1 MNTTRRQGTR
11 PEIPKSTEAAAP
23 LSASF
28 VEEGEAFMKL
38 SGRARR
44 RVTADRSQRESFEVV
59 VIGGGQAGL
68 SLGYHLA
75 KRGFHFVILDA
86 SARVGDTWRSRWDSL
101 RLFTPARYDGL
112 DGMPFPA
119 PPHSFPTKNE
129 MADYLERY
137 AKRFALPIRNA
148 ARVDRLRK
156 EGRRYVVT
164 VGEQEIETDQVVI
177 AMANYQRP
185 KVPDF
190 ATELRSDIVQFHSKE
205 YRGPAQ
211 LREGSVLVVGAGNSG
226 SEVAIELARRHE
238 VWLSGRHTGHLPF
251 RVEGLAARV
260 LLLRFVLKVLF
271 HRVLT
276 IGTALGRR
284 LRPGIVSRGGP
295 LIRIKPRDMVA
306 AGIRQAPRTTGVEAG
321 LPRLADGRVLDVQNV
336 VWCTGYHPGFS
347 WIDLPIFD
355 ERGVPRH
362 TGGIVEGAPGLYFL
376 GLHFLRAVSS
386 GMIHGVSTDAKR
398 IADAVAARRQAQ
410 YDDAEPHSGRRTARS
425 IASGD
430 ATDDHIVTRA
440 QGNQEDSRVLQGT

>member
-11 PEIPKSTEAAAP
+11 PEIPKSTEAVAP

-38 SGRARR
+38 SGRAPE

-75 KRGFHFVILDA
+75 KRGFRFVILDA

-101 RLFTPARYDGL
+101 RLFTPARYDSL

-119 PPHSFPTKNE
+119 PPHSFPTKDG

-164 VGEQEIETDQVVI
+164 VGEQEIETDQVVV

-190 ATELRSDIVQFHSKE
+190 ARSCAPTSSSFTLRSIEDPHSCARAPSWWWARVTPGRRSPSSS
-205 YRGPAQ
+205 RGTIGFGC
-211 LREGSVLVVGAGNSG
+211 RVGTLDTCRSG
-226 SEVAIELARRHE
+226 STDLQH
-238 VWLSGRHTGHLPF
+238 
-251 RVEGLAARV
+251 
-260 LLLRFVLKVLF
+260 
-271 HRVLT
+271 
-276 IGTALGRR
+276 
-284 LRPGIVSRGGP
+284 
-295 LIRIKPRDMVA
+295 
-306 AGIRQAPRTTGVEAG
+306 
-321 LPRLADGRVLDVQNV
+321 
-336 VWCTGYHPGFS
+336 GFFS
-347 WIDLPIFD
+347 
-355 ERGVPRH
+355 
-362 TGGIVEGAPGLYFL
+362 
-376 GLHFLRAVSS
+376 
-386 GMIHGVSTDAKR
+386 
-398 IADAVAARRQAQ
+398 
-410 YDDAEPHSGRRTARS
+410 
-425 IASGD
+425 
-430 ATDDHIVTRA
+430 
-440 QGNQEDSRVLQGT
+440 